1 MPAGE
6 CLCRR
11 SLNNEYTGYYLIDKY
26 YNMVIKQFLT
36 GFLDSLR
43 LEKVLAYMLA
53 SKKIRRSFSYCFL
66 VNVLIF
72 TGMAFT
78 KEYLLSQLLPPWV
91 IYLLYNPVLLVT
103 YLVSNLVSGF
113 WFADI
118 AEEALRLE
126 AKSRKSPLRS
136 ESVTLQSRVDSEMQH
151 LLILVCFLVQVICN
165 SIVSLAC

>member
-1 MPAGE
+1 MNI
-6 CLCRR
+6 LL
-11 SLNNEYTGYYLIDKY
+11 SINLIDKY
-26 YNMVIKQFLT
+26 YNMVFKQFLA
-36 GFLDSLR
+36 GFIDSLR
-43 LEKVLAYMLA
+43 LEKVLAYMMA

-103 YLVSNLVSGF
+103 YLVSSLVSGF
-113 WFADI
+113 WWADI

-126 AKSRKSPLRS
+126 GKRQKLKRVS
-136 ESVTLQSRVDSEMQH
+136 ESSVSLQSRVDNEMQH
-151 LLILVCFLVQVICN
+151 LLLLVCLLV
-165 SIVSLAC
+165 